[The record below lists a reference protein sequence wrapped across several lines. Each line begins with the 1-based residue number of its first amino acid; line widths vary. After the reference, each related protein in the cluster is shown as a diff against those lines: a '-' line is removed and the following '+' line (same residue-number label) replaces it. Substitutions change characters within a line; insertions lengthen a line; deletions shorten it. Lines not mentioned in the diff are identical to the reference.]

1 MKIKMIKTVRD
12 TFGPAGTVLYRG
24 SQYHAEE
31 TNGFIYGI
39 CENGHK
45 IKLSDEEWEE
55 VKT

>member
-12 TFGPAGTVLYRG
+12 IFGPAGTVLYRG
-24 SQYHAEE
+24 SQYNAEE
-31 TNGFIYGI
+31 DNGFIYGI

-45 IKLSDEEWEE
+45 LKLSDEEWEE